1 MNYNQVGKSEAFY
14 YLKRANEMK
23 KMLIVLLVGS
33 AFILNGCVTV
43 ATSNVEAKG
52 GSEVKVYHTSAMAD
66 VDFVSNLSDSAKVDG
81 YKAIAQRPLT
91 QAERAYLVEA
101 VKKDSLDQ
109 KQKDDIL
116 LILLNNPTLRPGPGV
131 KRHKP
136 N

>member
-1 MNYNQVGKSEAFY
+1 
-14 YLKRANEMK
+14 MK
-23 KMLIVLLVGS
+23 KMLIILLVGS

-52 GSEVKVYHTSAMAD
+52 SGSEVKVYHTSAMAD

-81 YKAIAQRPLT
+81 YKAIAQRRLS

-116 LILLNNPTLRPGPGV
+116 LMLLNNPTLRPEPGV